1 MRISRSRAGAAV
13 FVWALLVWGAA
24 LAAEERV
31 ERPFVGVEHI
41 IRTEASPRP
50 LRIHVVKIDLTA
62 PGIRFKLTP
71 PAGKRGT
78 VRQTTLDFLKQEGA
92 QIAVN
97 GHFFIPFP
105 STDSDVWLVG
115 FAASGGV
122 VYSGCEKPAQSY
134 AIVAA
139 APALNIDPAN
149 RATIVH
155 CDPASEDG
163 KRILEPVAIGTAV
176 AGSAQIVT
184 GGVKSIPGYAGPL
197 TPGGPGNFS
206 EEQSWYDL
214 RNARTA
220 IGLSQDGRTLVL
232 FTVDARGGSAGMS
245 GGEVADMLIRDYGV
259 YDALNLD
266 GGGSTTLA
274 MTDAAGNASIVNTPS
289 ENAQGRAVG
298 SNLAVF
304 ANLPPAK

>member
-1 MRISRSRAGAAV
+1 MRISRSRARAAV
-13 FVWALLVWGAA
+13 FVGALLVWSGS
-24 LAAEERV
+24 LAAEESV

-41 IRTEASPRP
+41 IRTETSPRP

-78 VRQTTLDFLKQEGA
+78 VRQTTLDFMKQEGA

-105 STDSDVWLVG
+105 TTDSDVWLVG

-139 APALNIDPAN
+139 APALNIDAAN

-163 KRILEPVAIGTAV
+163 KRVLEPVAIGTAV

-184 GGVKSIPGYAGPL
+184 GGVKSVPGYAGPL

-220 IGLSQDGRTLVL
+220 IGLSQDGRTLIL

-259 YDALNLD
+259 HDALNLD
-266 GGGSTTLA
+266 GGGSTTLV
-274 MTDAAGNASIVNTPS
+274 MKDTAGKASIVNTPS
-289 ENAQGRAVG
+289 DNPQGRAVG